1 MMTTKYKWTST
12 TIPEIKSAAEGLV
25 KDAIKDGWSWDI
37 LCDGDYLCKNSKD
50 FNEVMENIH
59 AVDDVVEAHISKE
72 GQKSDWCNF
81 IMCNGEPDCEVLD
94 CYVDGYIDKW
104 CERTD
109 YGQK

>member
-12 TIPEIKSAAEGLV
+12 TIPEVKSAAEGLV

-37 LCDGDYLCKNSKD
+37 LCDGDYLCKDSKNFD
-50 FNEVMENIH
+50 EVMENIH
-59 AVDDVVEAHISKE
+59 AIDGPVEAHINKE

-81 IMCNGEPDCEVLD
+81 VMFNGEPDCEVSD
-94 CYVDGYIDKW
+94 CIVDGYIDKW
-104 CERTD
+104 CDRTD